1 MQLRSIETMMN
12 ARRLLDTKGL
22 NCPLPVLKARRAF
35 REMAAGAELEVHAT
49 DPGAVKDFAVFA
61 EAGGHA
67 LLESREDGGVYV
79 FVLRKG
85 SGA

>member
-1 MQLRSIETMMN
+1 MTM
-12 ARRLLDTKGL
+12 ARRILDTKGL

-67 LLESREDGGVYV
+67 LLESREERGVYV
-79 FVLRKG
+79 FVLRR
-85 SGA
+85 GAQP